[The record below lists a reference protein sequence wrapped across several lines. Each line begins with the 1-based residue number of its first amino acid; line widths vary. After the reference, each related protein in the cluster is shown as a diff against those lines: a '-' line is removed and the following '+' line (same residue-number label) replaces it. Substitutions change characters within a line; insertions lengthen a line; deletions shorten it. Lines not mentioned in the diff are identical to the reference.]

1 MSVPAAYLAVIL
13 IWSTTPLGIIW
24 SSESVSP
31 TLAVLLRMF
40 IATVLGYFII
50 RVRNIHLPW
59 HKKSLRL
66 YSFSALGIFGG
77 MLFSYMAAI
86 TLSSGL
92 MSLIFG
98 LSPIF
103 SGVLAQKFLAEPK
116 LSIIRKLSMLI
127 SLTGLAIV
135 CSGSISINSNSQM
148 GLMYILIAVFLFSCS
163 GILVKSIKLTINPVA
178 TTVGSLIVSLPLFFL
193 TWMLMDGTLPIH
205 QWQAKSLWS
214 ILYLG
219 VFASLLGFVAYFYVL
234 QKLSATTVALIT
246 MMTPVLAMT
255 LGSYLNNEIISLDLI
270 LGAFLVMVG
279 LTIYHWGDRIF
290 VKPLVE

>member
-1 MSVPAAYLAVIL
+1 
-13 IWSTTPLGIIW
+13 
-24 SSESVSP
+24 
-31 TLAVLLRMF
+31 
-40 IATVLGYFII
+40 
-50 RVRNIHLPW
+50 
-59 HKKSLRL
+59 
-66 YSFSALGIFGG
+66 
-77 MLFSYMAAI
+77 MAAI

-193 TWMLMDGTLPIH
+193 TWLLMDGTLPIH

-219 VFASLLGFVAYFYVL
+219 VLASLLGFVAYFYVL

-246 MMTPVLAMT
+246 MMTPVLAMS

-270 LGAFLVMVG
+270 VGAFLVMVG
-279 LTIYHWGDRIF
+279 LTIYHWGDRVF